1 MSQTL
6 GVGLLEHI
14 YTAILDALE
23 DETHGIHDAGCA
35 RRVDIHVTLQEIKA
49 LQTKLDATDDEDEQR
64 ALEEDVTGMI
74 LWFSWCGI
82 LSEVVNYIRRERD
95 SKTPDSGDRFRQG
108 LREIA
113 DIIKKTTPYDDHD
126 DDLGHLKRIM
136 FDAST
141 GVSKQ
146 RLWLAARAAEKA
158 KWLSNPA
165 ALRTC
170 DQSKQPEMTSSD

>member
-1 MSQTL
+1 M
-6 GVGLLEHI
+6 
-14 YTAILDALE
+14 
-23 DETHGIHDAGCA
+23 
-35 RRVDIHVTLQEIKA
+35 
-49 LQTKLDATDDEDEQR
+49 KLDATDDEDEQR
-64 ALEEDVTGMI
+64 ALEEDMTGMI

-82 LSEVVNYIRRERD
+82 LSEVEQLLAEVVNYIRRERD

-108 LREIA
+108 LCEIA
-113 DIIKKTTPYDDHD
+113 DIIKKTTQYDDHD

-158 KWLSNPA
+158 KWSSNPP